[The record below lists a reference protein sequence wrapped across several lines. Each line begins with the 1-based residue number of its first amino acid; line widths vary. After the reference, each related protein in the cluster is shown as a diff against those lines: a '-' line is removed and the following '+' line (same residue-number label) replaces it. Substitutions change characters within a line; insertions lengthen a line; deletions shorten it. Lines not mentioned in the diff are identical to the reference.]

1 MKRIY
6 TYKLTINAKYW
17 QDQLRTGDI
26 RFTQKD
32 RKLLKKVK
40 YEKHDNSSLKRIHQ
54 KALSD
59 GFFIPCLTE
68 MSGDCMFESLEH
80 TGLCDDR
87 VALRKM
93 VATLFFLFGESS
105 DVLPGYDDPL
115 KIVFTYMNDIPYVY
129 CHEKKKLYAYTYYTM
144 CSDMFTEGEWSRLP
158 THLVLILMST
168 FFKVRF
174 HIYHDSGHITTIC
187 DESMSSQIPEDDDSC
202 NLRLGLVGEHHYVP
216 LIRRTGNASELNCPK
231 YNIELIKFHK
241 WARERADVIGLY
253 EDFCESSDENMMDTN
268 AKDDNDDDNSP
279 EKRRVGGNQNAGTR
293 VMGSGTRSHTPTQS
307 KKSKSSDPDI
317 SHHNPASVISS
328 ISVRDKYND
337 FYNNLK
343 VDPFATPYQEKG
355 MEIPEKFIKS
365 EQDQESTESEKR
377 SDKGESDNNL
387 VFF

>member
-129 CHEKKKLYAYTYYTM
+129 CHEKKKIIRVHILY
-144 CSDMFTEGEWSRLP
+144 
-158 THLVLILMST
+158 
-168 FFKVRF
+168 
-174 HIYHDSGHITTIC
+174 
-187 DESMSSQIPEDDDSC
+187 
-202 NLRLGLVGEHHYVP
+202 
-216 LIRRTGNASELNCPK
+216 
-231 YNIELIKFHK
+231 
-241 WARERADVIGLY
+241 DV
-253 EDFCESSDENMMDTN
+253 F
-268 AKDDNDDDNSP
+268 
-279 EKRRVGGNQNAGTR
+279 
-293 VMGSGTRSHTPTQS
+293 
-307 KKSKSSDPDI
+307 
-317 SHHNPASVISS
+317 
-328 ISVRDKYND
+328 
-337 FYNNLK
+337 
-343 VDPFATPYQEKG
+343 
-355 MEIPEKFIKS
+355 
-365 EQDQESTESEKR
+365 
-377 SDKGESDNNL
+377 
-387 VFF
+387 